1 MLNGSKITDEVIIT
15 PKSTGI
21 STSLTDNGIHLWSN
35 NGTLYISTNNTV
47 SASEAQIFNIDGQ
60 TVGTV
65 AIDNNKTAINLPAG
79 IYVVRIGNTTEKVI
93 VR

>member
-1 MLNGSKITDEVIIT
+1 MLNGCKKTDVDIIT
-15 PKSTGI
+15 QNSTGI
-21 STSLTDNGIHLWSN
+21 SASLTDNSIRLWSN
-35 NGTLYISTNNTV
+35 NCTLYISTDNTV
-47 SASEAQIFNIDGQ
+47 FASEAQIFNIDGQ